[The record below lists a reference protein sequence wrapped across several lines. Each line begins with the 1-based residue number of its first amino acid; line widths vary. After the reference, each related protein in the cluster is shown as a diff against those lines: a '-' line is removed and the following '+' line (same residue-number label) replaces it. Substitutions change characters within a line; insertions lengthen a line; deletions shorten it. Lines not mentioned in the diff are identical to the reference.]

1 MAAIFSPEYFDQL
14 LRGGQPGA
22 TGTSP
27 LLEPPQRPSYVA
39 PRPAP
44 AFGGL
49 PEAPAPSRTGVG
61 YKAGRLV
68 GRGFGALTRLAAPLA
83 LGSMAVGMGEK
94 AVSPAN
100 ENAGAIERGLEIA
113 SGADITGFGAW
124 LGNKLTGRGPAPG
137 IVPAANTGVA
147 PEGGVPSPMGAASV
161 TSPAAPP
168 VNPLTG
174 LPEITTPQELQA
186 DIQGRSTAAGQ
197 LLGTVDTM
205 IGRSGG
211 TTAGA
216 NERIRNLTANPAA
229 LETFNAAQSLTRA
242 GITASRDAKGQLL
255 LTGDPNARPNF
266 YIGPDGKPVG
276 RYEDSAQ
283 YAQGVELAARER
295 VQLGALETKG
305 ELADQLARVRRAK
318 TVPGKRLE
326 MELYATMET
335 NQVNRETALRLG
347 AVEGRKAG
355 IEAGKLQLDAIRTM
369 AEAGDKGVKATL
381 QRMTI
386 DAIAKGD
393 VETALLL
400 QGKEPRT
407 DSFSLQPTLSD
418 KEFVRLNKQTGAV
431 VRLTPSSQVR
441 FGQGTDGKFY
451 RMSDD
456 GKLTSVAATPQEEAK
471 LKAR

>member
-1 MAAIFSPEYFDQL
+1 
-14 LRGGQPGA
+14 
-22 TGTSP
+22 
-27 LLEPPQRPSYVA
+27 
-39 PRPAP
+39 
-44 AFGGL
+44 
-49 PEAPAPSRTGVG
+49 
-61 YKAGRLV
+61 
-68 GRGFGALTRLAAPLA
+68 
-83 LGSMAVGMGEK
+83 
-94 AVSPAN
+94 
-100 ENAGAIERGLEIA
+100 
-113 SGADITGFGAW
+113 
-124 LGNKLTGRGPAPG
+124 
-137 IVPAANTGVA
+137 
-147 PEGGVPSPMGAASV
+147 MGAAMA
-161 TSPAAPP
+161 PAAVPA

-174 LPEITTPQELQA
+174 LSETATPQDLQA
-186 DIQGRSTAAGQ
+186 DIQGRANAAGQ
-197 LLGTVDTM
+197 LLGAVDTM

-216 NERIRNLTANPAA
+216 NERVRNLAANPAA
-229 LETFNAAQSLTRA
+229 LETFNAAQGLNRT
-242 GITASRDAKGQLL
+242 GIVASRDVKGQLL

-266 YIGPDGKPVG
+266 YIGADGKPVS

-295 VQLGALETKG
+295 AQLGALETKG

-326 MELYATMET
+326 TELYNVMAT
-335 NQVNRETALRLG
+335 NQVSRETAARLG

-355 IEAGKLQLDAIRTM
+355 IEAGKLQLDALRT
-369 AEAGDKGVKATL
+369 AADTGDKAAAAILK
-381 QRMTI
+381 RMTI

-400 QGKEPRT
+400 QGKEPRA
-407 DSFSLQPTLSD
+407 DSFSLQPTLND